1 MKKNLKLNR
10 LLIFFTVFLFS
21 FCFGQKQ
28 NQEDLSGS
36 ETLDYA
42 KIPPESVIQQSIKK
56 LEQPISDEAKFDIR
70 MKMADAYLKIKKP
83 NFAKSTEMLFKAKEI
98 AEKMENPL
106 LMAKIYGS
114 IANQYSFLNFPEKIK
129 PYLDLSEAQINLLP
143 NGYQK
148 NYLMARLFIEYGNLE
163 ADKDNFLVAKK
174 DYQQALKFLQK
185 NGTFNKKDVFQY
197 RRTFYNIGV
206 SYTYLN
212 KNDSAEYFLNKALSI
227 RDTENKEFK
236 YFIYNTLS
244 KVYANKNEHQR
255 AIDSLESTLKEEVLT
270 DARLKADMYKQL
282 IASSKKL
289 NRQDKYIE
297 YSEKLLALE
306 PDVKKN
312 NLNAINT
319 AVSEEQRNLLE
330 KISDKEGHNQL
341 LILSCGL
348 LVVFGG
354 GFIFYINQ
362 KRKKEKILYQN
373 FITNLEKQEA
383 REVAEP
389 IEIIH
394 TEVEEKEKTQFS
406 VPISAET
413 SILEKLEKFEEAS
426 KFTNSKLTVASLAV
440 MFKTNPTYL
449 SETIKKHKEKNF
461 NQYLNEL
468 RINYICKQIDERPE
482 FLNYKISY
490 LAEEAG
496 FSSHSS
502 FTTVF
507 KNITG
512 ISPSAFL
519 REAEKKHKNS

>member
-1 MKKNLKLNR
+1 MNR
-10 LLIFFTVFLFS
+10 LLLILFVVFTIS

-36 ETLDYA
+36 ETLDYS
-42 KIPPESVIQQSIKK
+42 KIPPDVIIQQSLKK
-56 LEQPISDEAKFDIR
+56 LEQPISDEDQYEVR

-83 NFAKSTEMLFKAKEI
+83 DFAKSTEMLFRAKEM
-98 AEKMENPL
+98 AEKLENPL

-129 PYLDLSEAQINLLP
+129 PYLDMSRGQVNRLP

-163 ADKDNFLVAKK
+163 ADKDNFPEAKR

-206 SYTYLN
+206 AYTFL
-212 KNDSAEYFLNKALSI
+212 KQNDSAEYFLNKAFKI
-227 RDTENKEFK
+227 RDNDNKEFK

-255 AIDSLESTLKEEVLT
+255 AIDSLESVLKDNVFT
-270 DARLKADMYKQL
+270 DTRLKADMYRQL
-282 IASSKKL
+282 IASYKAL
-289 NRQDKYIE
+289 NRNDKYIE

-312 NLNAINT
+312 NLNAINM

-330 KISDKEGHNQL
+330 KIAVKQNHNNLL
-341 LILSCGL
+341 LISCAFLILIG
-348 LVVFGG
+348 VMM
-354 GFIFYINQ
+354 IFYINQ
-362 KRKKEKILYQN
+362 RRKKEKVLYQN
-373 FITNLEKQEA
+373 FMINLKKQEIK
-383 REVAEP
+383 EMTEP
-389 IEIIH
+389 QEISPP
-394 TEVEEKEKTQFS
+394 EFEEKEKTSFS
-406 VPISAET
+406 VPVSAET
-413 SILEKLEKFEEAS
+413 NILEKLEKFEETE
-426 KFTNSKLTVASLAV
+426 KFTNPKLTVASLAV

-461 NQYLNEL
+461 NNYLNEL
-468 RINYICKQIDERPE
+468 RINYICRQINERPE

-490 LAEEAG
+490 LAEAAG

-519 REAEKKHKNS
+519 REAEKKNKNI